1 MTARILFLITAAL
14 FITGASI
21 HAQQAF
27 QNLNFESAN
36 PVIVQYS
43 PYYPNV
49 VTAAS
54 ALPDWTVTIGGVAQ
68 SQVFYN
74 DPSTGTTWVS
84 LVGPHD
90 PYGNA
95 IDGNYSVLLQGFATA
110 SAISQTGLIPVGTQ
124 SLLFEGQPGYGSP
137 TLNVLVGTQSVPF
150 VAVGYGLYAAD
161 ISAWAGQTEQLT
173 FSVPM
178 NSLSWEIDDISFS
191 ATSVVP
197 EPKIVALSALGGLM
211 LALQQPFRKRSN

>member
-36 PVIVQYS
+36 PVIVQNS

-137 TLNVLVGTQSVPF
+137 TLNVWSELNRFRSLPSGTVFTRPIYPHGRVKQN
-150 VAVGYGLYAAD
+150 
-161 ISAWAGQTEQLT
+161 
-173 FSVPM
+173 
-178 NSLSWEIDDISFS
+178 NSHS
-191 ATSVVP
+191 
-197 EPKIVALSALGGLM
+197 
-211 LALQQPFRKRSN
+211 QCQ